1 MVMKY
6 PFNKPALVGRELE
19 YIKDAVKSGKI
30 SGDGKYSKKCH
41 QLIERITGS
50 SRVLLTTSG
59 TSALEMAALLIDA
72 GPGDEVIMPS
82 FTFVSTANVF
92 VGRGAKPVFV
102 DIRPETLNL
111 DENLIEEK
119 ITANTKAI
127 VPVHYAGISCEM
139 NVIMDIARR
148 RNLRVIEDAA
158 QGIDSRY
165 EGAPLG
171 SIGDLGAFSFHETK
185 NVICGEGG
193 ALLINRD
200 EFIER
205 AEVIWEKGTNRK
217 KFFRGEVD
225 KYTWVDTGSS
235 FLMSDIL
242 AAYLYAQLEKL
253 EQIRLRRQAV
263 FETYYQGLRKYQ
275 DSGQLRLPVIPDNRD
290 INYHIFYLLLPS
302 PSKRDAVIKNLK
314 ESGIHTVFHYVPLHT
329 SPMGKL
335 FGYQRGDLPVSE
347 DISSR
352 LVRLPIYYG
361 LSSDDAQFIVSRLI
375 SCL

>member
-82 FTFVSTANVF
+82 FTFVSTANAF
-92 VGRGAKPVFV
+92 AGRGAKPVFV
-102 DIRPETLNL
+102 DIRPDTLNL
-111 DENLIEEK
+111 DESLIEEK

>member
-1 MVMKY
+1 MKY

-82 FTFVSTANVF
+82 FTFVSTANAF
-92 VGRGAKPVFV
+92 AGRGAKPVFV
-102 DIRPETLNL
+102 DIRPDTLNL
-111 DENLIEEK
+111 DESLIEEK